1 MKYKFGYIGLIGR
14 ANAGK
19 STLINA
25 IISQKVAITSPKPQT
40 TRNNILGILTTPS
53 SQLAFIDTPGIHTTK
68 NALDKYMMKNVRSA
82 LGGADVIVYLKDC
95 SKSLEQDEIKYI
107 KKLID
112 DEQKVIVA
120 LTKID
125 LTQKSRVFEMLAVLS
140 EINGICDIVPISSVN
155 MINIDELLTAI
166 LNLLPSSDIKNFQF
180 NEDEYTDKSIKFL
193 VSEIIRESALY
204 IYKEE
209 VPHCI
214 AIDITKFDEQQDITF
229 IDVDIICER
238 ETHKSII
245 IGKSG
250 VKIKKLGENARRK
263 IEDLLGCKIMLK
275 LFVKVEADWRNK
287 PNNLNDFG
295 YNSNFD

>member
-53 SQLAFIDTPGIHTTK
+53 CQLAFIDTPGIHTTK

-95 SKSLEQDEIKYI
+95 AKSLEQDEIKYI
-107 KKLID
+107 KKLIE

-166 LNLLPSSDIKNFQF
+166 LNLLPSSDVKNFQF

-209 VPHCI
+209 VPHGI
-214 AIDITKFDEQQDITF
+214 AIDITKFDEQKDITF